1 MNVTVERQVTTD
13 TVTVETNA
21 LERRQ
26 AEVIEELGRAL
37 GCERCARE
45 IAEEGLAQT
54 FDESNARRLEIDRK
68 EAVIQKL
75 IRERDWARQVADENA
90 ARCDKNAAI
99 ARELHAHFRTFAE
112 TALDIERQR
121 DELRRVVFRLL
132 GV

>member
-1 MNVTVERQVTTD
+1 MNVTVERQVTA
-13 TVTVETNA
+13 VTVETNE

-26 AEVIEELGRAL
+26 AETINELGQAL
-37 GCERCARE
+37 CCERCARE
-45 IAEEGLAQT
+45 QAETEAAEM
-54 FDESNARRLEIDRK
+54 FDTLQGRNAEIDRK

-75 IRERDWARQVADENA
+75 IRERDWARQVADENVN
-90 ARCDKNAAI
+90 RCDKNAAI
-99 ARELHAHFRTFAE
+99 ARDIHAHFRTFAE